1 MKASYAA
8 AEAREQLMA
17 AEMKGTT
24 KSIGQMAQYT
34 ALKKEVQT
42 EVDLYNS
49 LYAKIKEAG
58 IAAASK
64 SANIRIVDPALVP
77 DTPSKPAAPLT
88 SPWVFL
94 VRLSEA

>member
-1 MKASYAA
+1 MPQPKRANS
-8 AEAREQLMA
+8 LMA

-24 KSIGQMAQYT
+24 KEIGQMARYT

-42 EVDLYNS
+42 EVELYNS

-77 DTPSKPAAPLT
+77 DTPEPVPAGC
-88 SPWVFL
+88 
-94 VRLSEA
+94 